1 MKVIIVEGLDN
12 TGKSTDIKFLHD
24 YQLNNGL
31 RCTTIHCNKPPED
44 VIDLDSYMHNE
55 YMQLV
60 DMIILYSNENIYD
73 TVIIDRCWYSEYV
86 YGHIYRARTFDKLGK
101 TVIEAENRLLETI
114 GYDNVTLLLLNVDN
128 PVFSVKHEDGLSL
141 SDADITKI
149 EEEQKLFSDV
159 FGLSKLK
166 KHEVIVNNDLE
177 FKEKDVIFNEILSVI

>member
-1 MKVIIVEGLDN
+1 M
-12 TGKSTDIKFLHD
+12 
-24 YQLNNGL
+24 

>member
-12 TGKSTDIKFLHD
+12 TGKSTDIKFLQD
-24 YQLNNGL
+24 YLSNNGL
-31 RCTTIHCNKPPED
+31 HCAIIHCNKPPKE

-60 DMIILYSNENIYD
+60 DTIISYSNENIYD

-86 YGHIYRARTFDKLGK
+86 YGHIYRGRTFDKLSK

-114 GYDNVTLLLLNVDN
+114 GYDNVTLFLLNVDN
-128 PVFSVKHEDGLSL
+128 PAFSVKHEDGLSL

-159 FGLSKLK
+159 FVLSKLK

-177 FKEKDVIFNEILSVI
+177 FKEKNVIFNEILSVI